1 MDRCDRYQ
9 RKRIKTHVT
18 PEDVNMNPFL
28 VLFFLFEVIAQSW
41 GVKPIDVYWNIT
53 NPIFSGGEFGSQF
66 ENVIELNKDTHPW
79 EYDQVSQ
86 IGWCT

>member
-1 MDRCDRYQ
+1 M
-9 RKRIKTHVT
+9 T

-86 IGWCT
+86 LWVVYINSVKINHEGTL